1 MAELATRIGT
11 VAEPLRLQGWMCI
24 DELNRAFAG
33 QPPSGFVTKVHL
45 VTKDNVDADGGD
57 KNRFEPSN
65 NYRDHYKEIW
75 GVQ

>member
-1 MAELATRIGT
+1 MH
-11 VAEPLRLQGWMCI
+11 GWQLI
-24 DELNRAFAG
+24 DELNRAFNKE
-33 QPPSGFVTKVHL
+33 PPSGFVTKVHL
-45 VTKDNVDADGGD
+45 VTKANVDADGGD